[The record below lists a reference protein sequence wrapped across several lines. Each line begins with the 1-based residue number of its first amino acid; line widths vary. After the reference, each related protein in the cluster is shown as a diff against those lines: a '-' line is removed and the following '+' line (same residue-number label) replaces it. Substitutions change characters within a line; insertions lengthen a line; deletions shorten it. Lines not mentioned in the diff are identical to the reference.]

1 MESSIKGID
10 TSSYVTFHMEKIHS
24 FQIVTDINILNI
36 VQPTPNQ
43 LCQRR
48 AEIFN
53 NHYFQKKKVF
63 FNPKECHFLHG
74 KGTYF
79 LHSFYIVST

>member
-1 MESSIKGID
+1 MKGID

-24 FQIVTDINILNI
+24 FQIVTDINILNLCNQPLTSYVKD
-36 VQPTPNQ
+36 VQRSST
-43 LCQRR
+43 
-48 AEIFN
+48 II
-53 NHYFQKKKVF
+53 YFQKKKVF